1 MAQQRARCTLQEV
14 DDNADGNT
22 DRLVME
28 NAYLRL
34 VLSPAKG
41 GQCTSL
47 VYKQTGKELTLP
59 NNGIL
64 LDQEWGTAQ
73 WPSDFQQQRYSY
85 QVINDA
91 PKQLSVALTGRGL
104 TGNLFFIEITKTITI
119 FEERNGIRVDYRIHN
134 IPDSQTTLRYKAW
147 LHNVIDLKGEAT
159 HYYIPTTDGIARE
172 RGGAIPKRLDRWFYN
187 ASRPWSGMLAE
198 SGAGAVAIVEYSRLK
213 CFYNWFADNGN
224 TLEWRYLPVDIPA
237 GGNWQTTFWLIPFSG
252 LRSLEG
258 ASESIVG
265 SLEVKDN
272 YAAREK
278 IPIGIAVYATGRHQ
292 AQAQLRV
299 RRLPLTEW
307 QTIGREGLA
316 LAPDSVG
323 KASFQFEPKGEGTH
337 VINARVF
344 EGTVLL
350 GEFEKPVV
358 VGQASVAYQQQ
369 PAEQRID
376 IERQEEGTRV
386 SLDVRGTV
394 VTPHTKWA
402 KPFHQ
407 GKTRAL
413 FLVELWG
420 QREVVE
426 LAQRMELD
434 YTVPT
439 LLPTSSPTH
448 ALITPWQKIISREQG
463 FQLAEKALDESCEV
477 IVVADSYS
485 DRTARVVFDWGR
497 FTQATWAKIL
507 KQVEAGAGLV
517 IVNPYHE
524 SNWNCLSAGM
534 RKALAREVCPPADHG
549 SFLTAGVPFA
559 ALDSLDEKAVR
570 ARSFG
575 KGRIV
580 ALDYNAVYLT
590 PARWRFQYDFR
601 YWEYYYSLL
610 AKCIL
615 WAGSKEPSVR
625 VDALNASHEPGGVKV
640 VVSLS
645 NQAEEMPL
653 VISATVH
660 DGSGEKG
667 IVGGATWM
675 LPRGETPCRFVV
687 PGDPV
692 TGTHFVDVRL
702 LNKEGKVIDWGS
714 TSLRV
719 AHNARIAE
727 VTLNKESYG
736 LADMLD
742 GRVVLAGKDVAE
754 KNLQLVV
761 ELIDNYGRIE
771 ARLTRDTRQ
780 AKTMDFQFTLEQPL
794 TLIQRVRC
802 ELRDGERL
810 LGVEQKTF
818 YVPEVNR
825 LKDGFFAKVWLD
837 DGQDPD
843 SYLATQRIERLRD
856 LGFEMINGSDARSRP
871 GRKARL
877 RAEANVQVS
886 LENMTSDLPIRMGH
900 TERFAAVKK
909 DNIRRRCFSDPEY
922 LAEFKGRI
930 QDIVRKVALYNP
942 EVYSLEDEP
951 GEALAQFDICYSEY
965 CLKRFRKWLQ
975 ADYKSIEALNRE
987 WETTFRSWD
996 EVRPMTRQE
1005 VRGRKSYAPWAD
1017 HHAFM
1022 DTVYAETMGLCRRWI
1037 EEIDPTA
1044 HVGVSGIRPAPC
1056 HYGFWGDWWKL
1067 MQEITYLDLYGAR
1080 IFESEIIKSFAPK
1093 VKVARFVGYGRN
1105 EVIENCDVWRML
1117 LCGQNGISFFCDRYL
1132 VLPDLSYSYFAEFM
1146 QKIIAELCHS
1156 GTGDLLASS
1165 ERQIAPIAIH
1175 YSEASA
1181 RAAFITGKQALFE
1194 ANLFKWLENIKAI
1207 GLQARFVS
1215 YAQIENG
1222 ELERAGYRAL
1232 ILPYSLA
1239 LSEAEVTRIQ
1249 AFAAG
1254 GGLVIGD
1261 VQAGLMDAH
1270 CKPVSKGRL
1279 DDLFGITRQHSMVE
1293 SRAVNIIPQRSWRGR
1308 TINVKKITAS
1318 FVEKGVKPN
1327 QATPLGSN
1335 KAKAV
1340 KFGGLTFSQSS
1351 KTDVSLLL
1359 AHEYGKGQAVYLGA
1373 LGTSFMAEDR
1383 RANLLEDLFA
1393 WAEIV
1398 APVTVY
1404 DQGGQRQYNYEVT
1417 VFRNGTVDYV
1427 GIMPDISLASG
1438 VNLALATPSEM
1449 AEKAK
1454 EIELRFGKRSHLYN
1468 VRTKKYI
1475 GFVDRVMT
1483 RAVPGVAQLYAQMP
1497 SRIDLLKLSAAARA
1511 NRGVAFTFSGEIAP
1525 IGVDTEYVVDI
1536 GVRNPQGQALR
1547 YYGKRLK
1554 APAGR
1559 FRGSVPLALN
1569 DLPGPWHLTVTEVS
1583 SGVKAEHAFVVE

>member
-1 MAQQRARCTLQEV
+1 MKHHPLTSFLLVLMLLFGTAGARVAVAQQVAKCTLQEV
-14 DDNADGNT
+14 DDNGDGNT

-28 NAYLRL
+28 NAYIRL
-34 VLSPAKG
+34 VLSLAKG

-47 VYKQTGKELTLP
+47 MYKKTGKELTLP
-59 NNGIL
+59 DNGIL

-73 WPSDFQQQRYSY
+73 WPSDFQEQRYRY
-85 QVINDA
+85 QIITNK

-104 TGNLFFIEITKTITI
+104 TGNLFFIQITKTITI
-119 FEERNGIRVDYRIHN
+119 FEERNGIRVDYRMHN
-134 IPDSQTTLRYKAW
+134 IPDS
-147 LHNVIDLKGEAT
+147 
-159 HYYIPTTDGIARE
+159 
-172 RGGAIPKRLDRWFYN
+172 
-187 ASRPWSGMLAE
+187 
-198 SGAGAVAIVEYSRLK
+198 
-213 CFYNWFADNGN
+213 
-224 TLEWRYLPVDIPA
+224 
-237 GGNWQTTFWLIPFSG
+237 QTTFWLIPFSG

-258 ASESIVG
+258 ASESVVG
-265 SLEVKDN
+265 SLEVKN
-272 YAAREK
+272 HYAARKK
-278 IPIGIAVYATGRHQ
+278 IPVGIAVYATGRHQ
-292 AQAQLRV
+292 ARVEARV
-299 RRLPLTEW
+299 RRLPATQW
-307 QTIGREGLA
+307 RTIGRKGLA
-316 LAPDSVG
+316 LTPDSVT
-323 KASFQFEPKGEGTH
+323 KASFQFQPKGEGTH
-337 VINARVF
+337 VINMRVF
-344 EGTVLL
+344 EGTMLL
-350 GEFEKPVV
+350 GEVEKPVV
-358 VGQASVAYQQQ
+358 VGKASVAYKQP
-369 PAEQRID
+369 PAEKRID
-376 IERQEEGTRV
+376 IERQEQGARV

-413 FLVELWG
+413 FLVECWG
-420 QREVVE
+420 QREVIE

-448 ALITPWQKIISREQG
+448 GLVTPWQKIISRKEG
-463 FQLAEKALDESCEV
+463 FQLAEKALDDSYEV

-485 DRTARVVFDWGR
+485 DRKARVGFDWGR
-497 FTQATWAKIL
+497 FTQATWGKTL

-524 SNWNCLSAGM
+524 SNWKGLSAGM
-534 RKALAREVCPPADHG
+534 RKALAREACPPAGNG
-549 SFLTAGVPFA
+549 SFLTAGVPFF
-559 ALDSLDEKAVR
+559 ALDSLDEKTVR

-580 ALDYNAVYLT
+580 VLDYNALRLT
-590 PARWRFQYDFR
+590 PAHWRFQYGFR

-615 WAGSKEPSVR
+615 WAGGKEPSVR
-625 VDALNASHEPGGVKV
+625 MNVLEVSYEPGGVKV
-640 VVSLS
+640 AVNLN
-645 NQAEEMPL
+645 NQREEKSL

-660 DGSGEKG
+660 DGSGEEG
-667 IVGGATWM
+667 IVGGTAVT
-675 LPRGETPCRFVV
+675 LPRGEKTCRFVV
-687 PGDPV
+687 PGNLV

-702 LNKEGKVIDWGS
+702 LDKERKVIDWGS
-714 TSLRV
+714 AYLRV
-719 AHNARIAE
+719 AHNARIAG

-736 LADMLD
+736 LADMID
-742 GRVVLAGKDVAE
+742 GRVVLAGKDVTQ

-761 ELIDNYGRIE
+761 ELIDNYGRIQ
-771 ARLTRDTRQ
+771 ARLTRKTQQ
-780 AKTMDFQFTLEQPL
+780 AKAMDFQFTLDQPL

-802 ELRDGERL
+802 ELRDGDRL
-810 LGVEQKTF
+810 LGVGQKTF

-825 LKDGFFAKVWLD
+825 LKDGFFAKVWLS

-843 SYLATQRIERLRD
+843 SYLALQRIERLRD
-856 LGFEMINGSDARSRP
+856 LGFELMNGSDARSRP

-886 LENMTSDLPIRMGH
+886 LENMTSDLPIRIGH
-900 TERFAAVKK
+900 RERFAAVKK
-909 DNIRRRCFSDPEY
+909 DNIRRRCFSDPDY
-922 LAEFKGRI
+922 LADLKGRI
-930 QDIVRKVALYNP
+930 QGIVSKVVRYNP
-942 EVYSLEDEP
+942 DVYSLEDEP
-951 GEALAQFDICYSEY
+951 GEALAQFDICYSKH

-975 ADYKSIEALNRE
+975 ADYKSLNALNRE
-987 WETTFRSWD
+987 WDTRFRKWD
-996 EVRPMTRQE
+996 DVRPMTRQE
-1005 VRGRKSYAPWAD
+1005 VRRRENYAPWAD

-1105 EVIENCDVWRML
+1105 EVIENCDIWRML
-1117 LCGQNGISFFCDRYL
+1117 FCGQNGLGFFYGKHL
-1132 VLPDLSYSYFAEFM
+1132 ILPDLRYSYYAEFM
-1146 QKIIAELCHS
+1146 RKIIAELCHG
-1156 GTGDLLASS
+1156 GTGDLIASS

-1181 RAAFITGKQALFE
+1181 RAAFITGKQKLFE
-1194 ANLFKWLENIKAI
+1194 ANFFKWLENIKAI

-1222 ELERAGYRAL
+1222 ELERAGYRVL

-1239 LSEAEVTRIQ
+1239 LSETEVKRIK

-1261 VQAGLMDAH
+1261 VQTGLMDAH
-1270 CKPVSKGRL
+1270 CKRAGKGRL
-1279 DDLFGITRQHSMVE
+1279 DDLFGITRHHSMVE
-1293 SRAVNIIPQRSWRGR
+1293 SRTVNIIPQRSWRGR
-1308 TINVKKITAS
+1308 DINVKAVSAS
-1318 FVEKGVKPN
+1318 FVEKGIKPN
-1327 QATPLGSN
+1327 QAIPLGSS

-1351 KTDVSLLL
+1351 KTDAPLLL
-1359 AHEYGKGQAVYLGA
+1359 AHEYGKGKAVYLGV
-1373 LGTSFMAEDR
+1373 LGSSFMARDR

-1393 WAEIV
+1393 WAEV
-1398 APVTVY
+1398 AAPVAVY

-1417 VFRNGTVDYV
+1417 VFRNGAVDYV
-1427 GIMPDISLASG
+1427 GIMPDISLASS
-1438 VNLALATPSEM
+1438 VNLALATPSQM

-1454 EIELRFGKRSHLYN
+1454 DIELRFGRQSHLYD
-1468 VRTKKYI
+1468 VRAKKYC
-1475 GFVDRVMT
+1475 GFIDRMVT
-1483 RAVPGVAQLYAQMP
+1483 RAIPGVAQLYALMP
-1497 SRIDLLKLSAAARA
+1497 SRIDSLRLTAAARQK
-1511 NRGVAFTFSGEIAP
+1511 RGVAFTFSGEITP
-1525 IGVDTEYVVDI
+1525 TGVKTEYVVNI
-1536 GVRNPQGQALR
+1536 SVRNPQGQMLR

-1569 DLPGPWHLTVTEVS
+1569 DTPGSWQLIATEVS
-1583 SGVKAEHAFVVE
+1583 SGVKAEHTFVVE